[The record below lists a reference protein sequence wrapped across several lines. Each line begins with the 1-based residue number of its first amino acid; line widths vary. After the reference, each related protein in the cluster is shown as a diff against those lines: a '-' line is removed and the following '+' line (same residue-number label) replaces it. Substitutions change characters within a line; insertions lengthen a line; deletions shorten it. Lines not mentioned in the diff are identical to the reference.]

1 MNKYIFRTLV
11 SLLLVAGMGAFIWK
25 ADPVKP
31 LLQRIEQQ
39 LQTYRVNL
47 NPEKLYVHLDRDQYV
62 AGETVWMKA
71 YLVHASDQKPLTL
84 DEVVYVDLLN
94 AAGEAVMQHKYK
106 AQHGVFAGQIVLPD
120 TLEADRYQIVA
131 YTNWMRNFEDQ
142 PFFRKNIQIWTKD
155 SQPQLVNNAEST
167 EVADLQFFPEGGDW
181 MFDVPSQV
189 AFKAINEAGLGVPV
203 NGKITNDSGEKVA
216 DFKSLHQGMG
226 AILLTPKQGENHT
239 AVINLPNGETK
250 QFDLPQPRTQ
260 GYTLATEEYVN
271 PESLK
276 LNVYARNVKQEPL
289 LLTVIAGDQ
298 IIHSQEITDL
308 QGHRQWVLDKSK
320 LPTGINRLTLATA
333 EGRLL
338 AERLVFMHPDRQLQ
352 VKIST
357 DKPEYLK
364 KEKVEL
370 TVETSDGQGNPVSA
384 NLSMAVTDA
393 ELVPEDSEQQGIY
406 AQMLLSS
413 ELKGHVEQPNYYFKD
428 VTPEKKEVLQLVMM
442 THGWR
447 RFGWQEMLDAEKPA
461 FRYAKENAISL
472 DGRLLKD
479 NGDPVK
485 NGEVIL
491 YVKDQHETFVVQQ
504 TDEEGYF
511 SFEGFD
517 FQDSVEVVIQGTT
530 ARGNRNVK
538 VVMDEHPFTPAFRDI
553 PTSLPADQLL
563 ASNEKFITRSAN
575 QSAVA
580 DAYQPGLKEMLLKEI
595 IVQERREN
603 IVGPFRLHQRADAVI
618 DVDQLPVAPSGNVL
632 ESLQGR
638 IPGVQINRLNRFD
651 FQAVIRGSG
660 TPLYLLDG
668 MPVDASVLNAISQFD
683 LDRIEVIK
691 GPSAAIYGGRGGGGV
706 IALFT
711 KRGGMQYEEVEP
723 NDNII
728 IYRAGGFQQYREFY
742 VPRYTAE
749 GQTDRPDY
757 RTTLHWEPMIQTDS
771 SGRATVNFF
780 TANRATDYRV
790 VVNGISDAGLTG
802 YTRGSVKFVKSEKVS
817 P

>member
-1 MNKYIFRTLV
+1 MNKYMFRTLAG
-11 SLLLVAGMGAFIWK
+11 LLLVAGMGAFIWK

-47 NPEKLYVHLDRDQYV
+47 NPEKLFVHLDRDQYV

-71 YLVHASDQKPLTL
+71 YLVHASDLKPRKL

-94 AAGEAVMQHKYK
+94 PAGEAVMQHTYK
-106 AQHGVFAGQIVLPD
+106 SQQGDFAGQILLPD
-120 TLEADRYQIVA
+120 TLEAGRYQIVA

-142 PFFRKNIQIWTKD
+142 AFFRKNIQVWTTD
-155 SQPQLVNNAEST
+155 SQPQFANNAKPA

-181 MFDVPSQV
+181 MVDVPSRV
-189 AFKAINEAGLGVPV
+189 AFKAINTAGLGVSV
-203 NGKITNDSGEKVA
+203 TGKIMNDSGEQVA
-216 DFKSLHQGMG
+216 EFKSLHQGMG
-226 AILLTPKQGENHT
+226 ALQLTPKQGENYK
-239 AVINLPNGETK
+239 AVINLPNGNT
-250 QFDLPQPRTQ
+250 QRFDLPQPLTQ
-260 GYTLATEEYVN
+260 GYTLATDEYES
-271 PESLK
+271 PENLEI
-276 LNVYARNVKQEPL
+276 NVYAYNVQQQPL
-289 LLTVIAGDQ
+289 LLTVIGGDQ
-298 IIHSQEITDL
+298 LIHSQEITDL
-308 QGHRQWVLDKSK
+308 REHQQLVLDKAK
-320 LPTGINRLTLATA
+320 LPAGINRLTLATA
-333 EGRLL
+333 EGTML

-370 TVETSDGQGNPVSA
+370 TIKTSDIQGNPVPA

-393 ELVPEDSEQQGIY
+393 ELVPEDSDQRGIY

-413 ELKGHVEQPNYYFKD
+413 ELKGHVEQPNYYFEN
-428 VTPEKKEVLQLVMM
+428 VAPEKKEALQLVMM

-461 FRYAKENAISL
+461 FQYAKENAMSL
-472 DGRLLKD
+472 NGRLLKD

-491 YVKDQHETFVVQQ
+491 YVKDQHEAFVVQQ

-538 VVMDEHPFTPAFRDI
+538 VVMDEHPFTPAFKDI
-553 PTSLPADQLL
+553 PTPLPADQLL

-580 DAYQPGLKEMLLKEI
+580 NVYQPGLKEMLLKEI

-603 IVGPFRLHQRADAVI
+603 IVEPFRLHQRADAVI

-668 MPVDASVLNAISQFD
+668 MPVDASMLNAVSQFD

-723 NDNII
+723 SDNII

-742 VPRYTAE
+742 APRYTAD
-749 GQTDRPDY
+749 GQTDRPDF
-757 RTTLHWEPMIQTDS
+757 RTTLHWEPMIQTDA
-771 SGRATVNFF
+771 SGKATVTFF
-780 TANRATDYRV
+780 TANRPTDYRV
-790 VVNGISDAGLTG
+790 VINGITDAGLPG
-802 YTRGSVKFVKSEKVS
+802 YTEGSVKLIEPEDVS